1 MSSVAETALCAA
13 GSATSKVILCV
24 DDEVTGL
31 SVRKMFLESQG
42 YSVLTAENGADA
54 LALFASETVD
64 LVVLDYAMPGMDGGV
79 VAKEMK
85 SLKPAV
91 PIILLS
97 AYVDLPEE
105 TLTLVDQYV
114 TKGEPPPVLLRAIAK
129 LFVEDQNVRPT
140 AAA

>member
-1 MSSVAETALCAA
+1 VSTAADIAISTNETA
-13 GSATSKVILCV
+13 TRKVILCV

-42 YSVLTAENGADA
+42 YVVLTAENGPDA
-54 LALFASETVD
+54 LALFSSEAIG

-85 SLKPAV
+85 SLKPEV

-97 AYVDLPEE
+97 AYLDLPEE

-114 TKGEPPPVLLRAIAK
+114 TKGEPPPVLLQAIAK
-129 LFVEDQNVRPT
+129 LFAENQNVRPR